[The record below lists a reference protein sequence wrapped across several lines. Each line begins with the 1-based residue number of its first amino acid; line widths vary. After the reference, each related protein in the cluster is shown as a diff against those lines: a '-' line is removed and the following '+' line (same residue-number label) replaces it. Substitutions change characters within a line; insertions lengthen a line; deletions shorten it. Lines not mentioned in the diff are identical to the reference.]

1 MLYSQ
6 KVLDHFHNPRN
17 QGEISSPS
25 ASAQVG
31 NPVCGDI
38 IKFDL
43 EVAQRQKEDGST
55 EDYVKDVKFQT
66 MGCAAAISVSSVMT
80 DMVIGQ
86 SLEQASKIGF
96 DDIVKSLDGL
106 PPVKVHCAQLA
117 RECLLKAIEH
127 YKEGPQ

>member
-6 KVLDHFHNPRN
+6 KVLDHFHNPHN
-17 QGEISSPS
+17 HGEISSPS

-43 EVAQRQKEDGST
+43 EIGQRPKDDGLNES
-55 EDYVKDVKFQT
+55 YIKDVKFQT

-86 SLEQASKIGF
+86 SLEQASQVSF
-96 DDIVKSLDGL
+96 EDIVKELDGL
-106 PPVKVHCAQLA
+106 PPIKIHCAQLA

-127 YKEGPQ
+127 YEESQ